1 MHSTKLSPNLSKIIL
16 ASSAIA
22 QLTPHLGRSKTWI
35 TFQSNAQEKCPRWI
49 KIKGE
54 WCPLP
59 ESDGCFTAQGN
70 IPSSCGGKEKKI
82 FQKFLLLFSQKE
94 FLIKN
99 ISRRL
104 IHRPPLQPSSSV
116 YWFCLQSEY
125 FKNFHACF
133 SFRWLTSASKATPL
147 RIRLLQ
153 RLAWFQVPS
162 TRNGNCS
169 VATCH
174 NIYVALKIEECRL
187 MIKVNLL
194 LAEVVVVNAALK
206 GSIGHKAQNVWK
218 GPMWQH
224 GRYLRTQVPLSD
236 MQKVFSPRA

>member
-1 MHSTKLSPNLSKIIL
+1 MSTARNWWLLHSSRKYSVVLWRK
-16 ASSAIA
+16 
-22 QLTPHLGRSKTWI
+22 R
-35 TFQSNAQEKCPRWI
+35 
-49 KIKGE
+49 
-54 WCPLP
+54 
-59 ESDGCFTAQGN
+59 
-70 IPSSCGGKEKKI
+70 KKI

-104 IHRPPLQPSSSV
+104 IHRPPLQSSSV

-174 NIYVALKIEECRL
+174 NIYVTLKIEECRL

-194 LAEVVVVNAALK
+194 LAEVVVVNAGIKGLDRPQGPKCMKRSNVTAWQLYEDP
-206 GSIGHKAQNVWK
+206 GSIKWYAKSFFSSG
-218 GPMWQH
+218 
-224 GRYLRTQVPLSD
+224 LRW
-236 MQKVFSPRA
+236 